1 MHAKIG
7 LFIIS
12 LVTPFLALAA
22 PITLSHQLGNVTF
35 EAKPERVAVIGL
47 GVLDALDR
55 FNIDPI
61 AVTKAIQM
69 PDYLSKYQDKRY
81 ASTGSLFEPDFETI
95 YSQKPDVIIIGIRST
110 PHYAE
115 LSKIAP
121 TIVFAVDDKQS
132 YWLST
137 QQQWRN
143 LGKLFDIE
151 KKVEQQISIID
162 MQFQQIYSY
171 NQAHKTD
178 ALTVMSS
185 GGNVTAFG
193 AKSRFATI
201 YQDFGFTPTVEV
213 DATSPHGDLISFE
226 FIRQAN
232 PATLL
237 IVDRDKLTN
246 KGESTVE
253 KDFDNAL
260 VQATKAHKDGRIA
273 FLDLNAWY
281 LSIAGVTATERMI
294 QDIKRPLGLQ

>member
-1 MHAKIG
+1 MRTKIVF
-7 LFIIS
+7 FIVSIATS
-12 LVTPFLALAA
+12 FMSIAD
-22 PITLSHQLGNVTF
+22 PITLSHQLGNVTL
-35 EAKPERVAVIGL
+35 ESKPARVAVIGL

-95 YSQKPDVIIIGIRST
+95 YNQKPDVIIIGIRST

-121 TIVFAVDDKQS
+121 TIVFAIDDTQS

-151 KKVEQQISIID
+151 DRVEQQIARID
-162 MQFQQIYSY
+162 TQFQQIVSH
-171 NQAHKTD
+171 NQSHQSD

-185 GGNVTAFG
+185 GGNITAFG
-193 AKSRFATI
+193 VKSRFATI
-201 YQDFGFTPTVEV
+201 YQDFGFASTVDV

-226 FIRQAN
+226 FIRKAN
-232 PATLL
+232 PSTLL
-237 IVDRDKLTN
+237 IIDRDKLN
-246 KGESTVE
+246 SKAQSSTE

-260 VQATKAHKDGRIA
+260 VHATKAHQEGRIA

-294 QDIKRPLGLQ
+294 QDIKRPLGLD